1 MPRTVISARQ
11 VILGHP
17 TSAPREAGTRTSP
30 FPGEKARLGKVA
42 SLTCFP
48 TAGVLGRGFE
58 PGSRAHKQGKGEG
71 VGTQVWAEL
80 GPGPSYSSSWG
91 RPEAGASS
99 ARVQAPVSGS
109 DSWEVAFLSQHLP
122 GTHAASIAA
131 QWASGS
137 QSSSAGA

>member
-1 MPRTVISARQ
+1 MPRTVTSARQ

-17 TSAPREAGTRTSP
+17 MSAPREAGTRTSP

-71 VGTQVWAEL
+71 FRTQVWAEL
-80 GPGPSYSSSWG
+80 GPSPSYSRSWG

-99 ARVQAPVSGS
+99 ARV
-109 DSWEVAFLSQHLP
+109 
-122 GTHAASIAA
+122 
-131 QWASGS
+131 
-137 QSSSAGA
+137 